1 MQNTVP
7 ETAINDLDA
16 SLASLAACRYNP
28 EEYKKKSQLVLDQLM
43 DLKKIVA
50 ENPLQDFTT
59 EMENL
64 YNRLLYEFVFS
75 AKSAVFRTPGLAIKV
90 DTSREL
96 NTYRQGWQVKVT
108 VSQ

>member
-7 ETAINDLDA
+7 ETAIKDLDA

-50 ENPLQDFTT
+50 ENPLQDLTT

-75 AKSAVFRTPGLAIKV
+75 AKSAVFRTPGLAIMV

-96 NTYRQGWQVKVT
+96 NTYRQGWPVKVT